1 MMSKDRA
8 ELLGVQALGWMAGR
22 DDTLEAFL
30 GAAGCAPDDLRTRA
44 KEPEFLGFV
53 LDFLLGD
60 DAVLMAFCEDGR
72 IREEDPRQ
80 ARAVLPG
87 GDAWRW
93 T

>member
-60 DAVLMAFCEDGR
+60 DAVLMAFCDDVR
-72 IREEDPRQ
+72 IRYEDPMK

-87 GDAWRW
+87 GDAWHW